1 MLEYLLFQLRKEYQ
15 YNTPARSRTSHTH
28 LGPYWLPLQHWYLPS
43 IKNNN
48 IAITR
53 TFPPYPLHPLHTH
66 THTNSQCLLPLSLL
80 LCLLENAQCKLW
92 TQISLSCVLTFFAVL
107 LLFIIVSPL
116 TFLICRL
123 IWSSN
128 YVTALEGWMMSRNH
142 TGDPEKFLL
151 QHHPLSWVSFT
162 LPKVSW
168 HGDSL
173 YFS

>member
-66 THTNSQCLLPLSLL
+66 TQTHSVCC
-80 LCLLENAQCKLW
+80 LCLYCFVYWKTHSVNCEHKL
-92 TQISLSCVLTFFAVL
+92 LST
-107 LLFIIVSPL
+107 VSSP
-116 TFLICRL
+116 FLPA
-123 IWSSN
+123 SSSSSSSPHSHSSSVGS
-128 YVTALEGWMMSRNH
+128 YDPVTMSRR
-142 TGDPEKFLL
+142 
-151 QHHPLSWVSFT
+151 
-162 LPKVSW
+162 
-168 HGDSL
+168 
-173 YFS
+173 